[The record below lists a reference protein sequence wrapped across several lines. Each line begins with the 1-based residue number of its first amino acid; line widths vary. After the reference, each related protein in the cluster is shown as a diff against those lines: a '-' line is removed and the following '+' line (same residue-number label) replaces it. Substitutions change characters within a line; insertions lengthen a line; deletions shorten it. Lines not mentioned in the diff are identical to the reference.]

1 MTIDLLKQT
10 AIPWAYKYQPPG
22 SVITYDATY
31 TCAMDTTLQMVFFL
45 WFRGFVPHS
54 VVEKDS
60 LLLQTM
66 IRIRDKNYD
75 QARHKLQVQK
85 QIRPKT
91 SHIDGNRDVWDCW
104 GDHRDYRPFPVL
116 FASNGPIYMTWE
128 NCSKKGEGCPFHDN
142 YVRLSTRHSN
152 LRKKCLYFVTDP
164 TQNKTI
170 QEIIDERYGTSQKS
184 CRRHIY
190 DWVDKSK
197 GDKKESEPEVNDKH
211 TAGQGDTSRCPYDGI
226 RKSYCVATF
235 NSCPW
240 VMVVGGS
247 FDHYN
252 FHTLNDIPKS
262 VIFPPET
269 QYSLACIILRG
280 GQHFRGMSVDS
291 RNSPGVHLIFDG
303 INVPEDMIQIVSL
316 DDPFSKFAPRHDIM
330 ELWYVKVDSGSSS
343 AGTEMSSLIIPPMAS
358 ANDMDIHRFAEQKQL
373 PQRDTGQSAL
383 QTEDKSVNLK
393 QSSPNTHV
401 SEQKQSLLLKSLTT
415 KEMYLKAIQ
424 EMYPEANMGLLS
436 SNLAI
441 YEDWDNVRAVAALK
455 AFTAVRKMI
464 TEKTLVYDNR
474 TSLSDDEDSDGSC
487 ASYMQKKPKK
497 TNLDDEDKKFF
508 TSLPTCYS
516 LFFAFD
522 SKDAAHSYCPFS
534 SHNKCWQSKNS
545 LETVLDGY
553 ECRNR
558 PFKSNELQQHVAQ
571 THSKSWCGVGLR
583 IFLHELYP
591 CPLTAD
597 KGFASKTS
605 NTKKIKSKNN
615 PFATH
620 ASSHFL

>member
-1 MTIDLLKQT
+1 M
-10 AIPWAYKYQPPG
+10 G
-22 SVITYDATY
+22 
-31 TCAMDTTLQMVFFL
+31 
-45 WFRGFVPHS
+45 
-54 VVEKDS
+54 
-60 LLLQTM
+60 
-66 IRIRDKNYD
+66 
-75 QARHKLQVQK
+75 
-85 QIRPKT
+85 
-91 SHIDGNRDVWDCW
+91 
-104 GDHRDYRPFPVL
+104 
-116 FASNGPIYMTWE
+116 
-128 NCSKKGEGCPFHDN
+128 
-142 YVRLSTRHSN
+142 
-152 LRKKCLYFVTDP
+152 
-164 TQNKTI
+164 
-170 QEIIDERYGTSQKS
+170 
-184 CRRHIY
+184 
-190 DWVDKSK
+190 
-197 GDKKESEPEVNDKH
+197 
-211 TAGQGDTSRCPYDGI
+211 
-226 RKSYCVATF
+226 
-235 NSCPW
+235 
-240 VMVVGGS
+240 
-247 FDHYN
+247 
-252 FHTLNDIPKS
+252 
-262 VIFPPET
+262 
-269 QYSLACIILRG
+269 
-280 GQHFRGMSVDS
+280 
-291 RNSPGVHLIFDG
+291 
-303 INVPEDMIQIVSL
+303 
-316 DDPFSKFAPRHDIM
+316 
-330 ELWYVKVDSGSSS
+330 
-343 AGTEMSSLIIPPMAS
+343 S
-358 ANDMDIHRFAEQKQL
+358 ANDMDIHCFAEQKQL

-415 KEMYLKAIQ
+415 KETYLKAIH

-591 CPLTAD
+591 SPLTAE

-605 NTKKIKSKNN
+605 NRKKIKSKNN